1 MEDGESGGAVETYP
15 HFATQAIHAGQDPDQ
30 WKSRAVVP
38 LISLSTT
45 FKQDT
50 PGKPFPYEYSRGGNP
65 TRTVFETCIASLEAA
80 KYAISTSSG
89 LAAQS
94 TIVQILSSG
103 DHIVSMGD
111 VYGGTHRQFRLVVS
125 KFGIETTYVDAT
137 DLSQVEAAIRDN
149 TKMVW
154 VESCTN
160 PLLRMVDVQALVD
173 VVKSKNKDIM
183 VVVDNT
189 FMTPYFQ
196 RPLEMGADIILH
208 SVTKYLNG
216 HSDVLMGVL
225 CLNDEELEKKLRF
238 VQFAVGMVPSPFDCY
253 LANRGLKTL
262 HLRMREHQR
271 NAMAVAQLLANSP
284 HVTDTIYPGLW
295 GLSNKAKF

>member
-1 MEDGESGGAVETYP
+1 
-15 HFATQAIHAGQDPDQ
+15 
-30 WKSRAVVP
+30 
-38 LISLSTT
+38 
-45 FKQDT
+45 
-50 PGKPFPYEYSRGGNP
+50 
-65 TRTVFETCIASLEAA
+65 
-80 KYAISTSSG
+80 
-89 LAAQS
+89 
-94 TIVQILSSG
+94 
-103 DHIVSMGD
+103 
-111 VYGGTHRQFRLVVS
+111 
-125 KFGIETTYVDAT
+125 
-137 DLSQVEAAIRDN
+137 
-149 TKMVW
+149 
-154 VESCTN
+154 
-160 PLLRMVDVQALVD
+160 
-173 VVKSKNKDIM
+173 M

-271 NAMAVAQLLANSP
+271 NAIAVAQLLAKSP